1 MINSMTGYG
10 RSESVTGD
18 RKYVV
23 EIKSLNHRYL
33 EISLRM
39 PSTLMPLEVEI
50 KKKIGEQFSRGRIDA
65 IIRMDF
71 SNGQEGEG
79 RYELNLPLVRNYYE
93 MLVKLKQELN
103 LKDDVTLQ
111 TITGLRDVFV
121 QSEPGLDIAVFS
133 AELGKVLDE
142 AMTALKEMR
151 NKEGE
156 NLFRDLTIR
165 IDLIE
170 RSLDSIANRAP
181 QVVREY
187 QKRIAERIREITE
200 GMAVD
205 EIRLNQEVAVMA
217 EKSDTTEEIV
227 RLRSHIH
234 QFGDLIKSDE
244 TAGRKIDFLIQEMIR
259 EVNTIGSKSSDL
271 EISRNIVEIKSELT
285 RLREQVQN
293 IE

>member
-121 QSEPGLDIAVFS
+121 QSEPGLDIAVF
-133 AELGKVLDE
+133 
-142 AMTALKEMR
+142 
-151 NKEGE
+151 
-156 NLFRDLTIR
+156 
-165 IDLIE
+165 
-170 RSLDSIANRAP
+170 
-181 QVVREY
+181 
-187 QKRIAERIREITE
+187 
-200 GMAVD
+200 
-205 EIRLNQEVAVMA
+205 
-217 EKSDTTEEIV
+217 
-227 RLRSHIH
+227 
-234 QFGDLIKSDE
+234 
-244 TAGRKIDFLIQEMIR
+244 
-259 EVNTIGSKSSDL
+259 
-271 EISRNIVEIKSELT
+271 
-285 RLREQVQN
+285 
-293 IE
+293 

>member
-1 MINSMTGYG
+1 MIKSMTGYG
-10 RSESVTGD
+10 RSESVKGD
-18 RKYVV
+18 RNYVV

-33 EISLRM
+33 EISLRT
-39 PSTLMPLEVEI
+39 PLTLSPLEVDI

-121 QSEPGLDIAVFS
+121 QSEPGLDIAVIS

-142 AMTALKEMR
+142 AMAALKEMR
-151 NKEGE
+151 KTEGE
-156 NLFRDLTIR
+156 NLFRDLTTR

-170 RSLDSIANRAP
+170 RALDSIAISAP
-181 QVVREY
+181 YVVREY
-187 QKRIAERIREITE
+187 QKRVAARIREITE

-217 EKSDTTEEIV
+217 EKSDITEEVV

-234 QFGDLIKSDE
+234 QFGELIKSDE

-271 EISRNIVEIKSELT
+271 EISRHIVEIKSELT
-285 RLREQVQN
+285 KLREQAQN